1 MLATTTKTLTEE
13 LALLNPRKVKAR
25 SSARINMERLSGS
38 MSALDKI
45 QSLIAKLESGD
56 SKFILEFE
64 NEFIEFER
72 EYDKESA
79 RFKVEEMVD
88 RISATFVPTRWF
100 VLNDDGK
107 WEECNSSDEV
117 YNYYESKRINE

>member
-1 MLATTTKTLTEE
+1 M
-13 LALLNPRKVKAR
+13 VR
-25 SSARINMERLSGS
+25 SNDN

-64 NEFIEFER
+64 NGFLEFER
-72 EYDKESA
+72 EYDKESVRLQA
-79 RFKVEEMVD
+79 KEMVD
-88 RISATFVPTRWF
+88 RISATTIPTRWF
-100 VLNDDGK
+100 VLNNDGK

-117 YNYYESKRINE
+117 YNYYESKRINK

>member
-1 MLATTTKTLTEE
+1 M
-13 LALLNPRKVKAR
+13 VR
-25 SSARINMERLSGS
+25 SNNG

-45 QSLIAKLESGD
+45 QSLIIKLGSGD

-64 NEFIEFER
+64 NGFLEFER
-72 EYDKESA
+72 EYDKESD
-79 RFKVEEMVD
+79 KLQVKEMVD
-88 RISATFVPTRWF
+88 RISATLVPTRWF

-117 YNYYESKRINE
+117 YNYYESKRINK

>member
-1 MLATTTKTLTEE
+1 
-13 LALLNPRKVKAR
+13 
-25 SSARINMERLSGS
+25 

-45 QSLIAKLESGD
+45 QSLIVKLESGD

-64 NEFIEFER
+64 NGFIEFER

-79 RFKVEEMVD
+79 RLQAKEMVD
-88 RISATFVPTRWF
+88 RISAVPIPTRWF
-100 VLNDDGK
+100 VPNDDGK

-117 YNYYESKRINE
+117 YNYYESKRINK

>member
-1 MLATTTKTLTEE
+1 MANDFLV
-13 LALLNPRKVKAR
+13 R
-25 SSARINMERLSGS
+25 RIEN

-45 QSLIAKLESGD
+45 ESLIVKLGSGD

-64 NEFIEFER
+64 NGFIEFER
-72 EYDKESA
+72 EYDKES
-79 RFKVEEMVD
+79 VELQVKEIVD
-88 RISATFVPTRWF
+88 RISAIPIPTRWF

-117 YNYYESKRINE
+117 YHYYESKRINE